1 MPMCLG
7 YGRRAA
13 IVGGLG
19 AVFMLLAASASAE
32 DLPDPT
38 RPPVAVMAPA
48 DTVVVEP
55 PKPAGL
61 QSVIISKG
69 RSAAIIDGQTIE
81 LGGKY
86 GDVRLIE
93 VSDTGVILQ
102 GARGK
107 TVMTLFPSVSI
118 SKKKVKV
125 GP

>member
-1 MPMCLG
+1 MADHLALLAC
-7 YGRRAA
+7 RAIA
-13 IVGGLG
+13 L
-19 AVFMLLAASASAE
+19 AAAFMLPATTASAE

-38 RPPVAVMAPA
+38 RPPVALMAPA
-48 DTVVVEP
+48 EVVVVEP

-61 QSVIISKG
+61 QSVIISRS
-69 RSAAIIDGQTIE
+69 RSAAIIDGQTVE

-107 TVMTLFPSVSI
+107 RQVMTLFPGVSM
-118 SKKKVKV
+118 SKKDAKAE
-125 GP
+125 P

>member
-1 MPMCLG
+1 M
-7 YGRRAA
+7 A
-13 IVGGLG
+13 
-19 AVFMLLAASASAE
+19 MLLPNTCALAE

-38 RPPVAVMAPA
+38 RPPASVMAPSA
-48 DTVVVEP
+48 SPVAEP
-55 PKPAGL
+55 AKPVGL
-61 QSVIISKG
+61 QSVIISKK

-107 TVMTLFPSVSI
+107 RTMTLFPGVSI
-118 SKKKVKV
+118 SKKVV
-125 GP
+125 RSEP